1 MNEEWIFI
9 GEFAALVFNYL
20 RMEWGVELR
29 QFPAEQRDWALALV
43 ADLKGRES
51 VPDIAAKVADGL
63 PL

>member
-9 GEFAALVFNYL
+9 GGFAARVFEYL
-20 RMEWGVELR
+20 RMEWGMEFR
-29 QFPAEQRDWALALV
+29 QFPEEQRDWALALIS
-43 ADLKGRES
+43 DLRGRES